1 MGPEQVQ
8 ELCTETLAK
17 GPDITSAERW
27 TDDSR
32 PSGLVITFSSGA
44 RLWTGVTTANAD
56 AVASAASA
64 AVVPSAAP
72 PLPALFDS
80 AGKITPERAEQYLTA
95 SLLAAQDPAIT
106 SAYGYSSASS
116 GRHPGIGIYLADS
129 TRAFL
134 PFVYTA
140 AHGKR
145 PAARAFTIDA
155 AF

>member
-8 ELCTETLAK
+8 ELCTETLVK
-17 GPDITSAERW
+17 GPDITVAERW
-27 TDDSR
+27 TDNSR
-32 PSGLVITFSSGA
+32 PSGLMITFSSGA

-56 AVASAASA
+56 SVASTASAADA
-64 AVVPSAAP
+64 PSGAP
-72 PLPALFDS
+72 PLPDLFDS
-80 AGKITPERAEQYLTA
+80 AGKITPIRAEQYLTA
-95 SLLAAQDPAIT
+95 VLMTAQAPEIT
-106 SAYGYSSASS
+106 RAYSYSSTTPR
-116 GRHPGIGIYLADS
+116 RHPGIGIHLADG

-140 AHGKR
+140 AHGKK